1 MYLFIGSFGVSVV
14 TVKYWLM
21 EKKKILYKL
30 FSCFMG
36 EEKEYSIWNDNKFW
50 IRPIVAVNSDLVI
63 WAQA

>member
-36 EEKEYSIWNDNKFW
+36 EEKEYSIWNDNKF
-50 IRPIVAVNSDLVI
+50 
-63 WAQA
+63 